1 MALSRPIGWL
11 RDQRGDAVGLATADP
26 LFQDGETKPTGYVA
40 TYSPVFTAEQVQ
52 QESKETSM
60 ALSNRD
66 CRHGRQIGKCADCD
80 LDHMEMAADAEAR
93 RVDEL
98 TALRKQDTELIR
110 KLVEALESSHATLW
124 EEDDDPSRPANAA
137 ITAGRARLESKP

>member
-1 MALSRPIGWL
+1 
-11 RDQRGDAVGLATADP
+11 
-26 LFQDGETKPTGYVA
+26 
-40 TYSPVFTAEQVQ
+40 
-52 QESKETSM
+52 M

-110 KLVEALESSHATLW
+110 QMLEAVETGRKCALVGCTTHEKITLMFDA
-124 EEDDDPSRPANAA
+124 EKAA
-137 ITAGRARLESKP
+137 RARLGGKQ

>member
-60 ALSNRD
+60 ARSRD
-66 CRHGRQIGKCADCD
+66 CRHGRQIGKCADCA

-110 KLVEALESSHATLW
+110 QLVEALDGAIAITMGKIDL
-124 EEDDDPSRPANAA
+124 RNAA
-137 ITAGRARLESKP
+137 IAAARERLGGQHGTDT

>member
-1 MALSRPIGWL
+1 MALS
-11 RDQRGDAVGLATADP
+11 
-26 LFQDGETKPTGYVA
+26 
-40 TYSPVFTAEQVQ
+40 
-52 QESKETSM
+52 
-60 ALSNRD
+60 RD

-110 KLVEALESSHATLW
+110 QMLDALESV
-124 EEDDDPSRPANAA
+124 DDAMPFPV
-137 ITAGRARLESKP
+137 ARQVQKVARERLGGQHGTE